1 MKILAVI
8 IIIFAP
14 GKKDDQVVKGS
25 ITVSP
30 DTFSSSATDQ
40 VLRPGKKVLPSF
52 FYFLLSPDLVA
63 ALVEEEGGQLVAL
76 VVLLLQL
83 LARQCHLAT
92 KMEELVD
99 KAMEGK
105 IKLDLKYLK
114 VELLCRLQPL
124 CDLFQITLFF
134 SK

>member
-30 DTFSSSATDQ
+30 NTFSSSATDQ

-92 KMEELVD
+92 KDGGPGRQGHEREIETGPQIF
-99 KAMEGK
+99 EG
-105 IKLDLKYLK
+105 
-114 VELLCRLQPL
+114 
-124 CDLFQITLFF
+124 
-134 SK
+134 

>member
-14 GKKDDQVVKGS
+14 GEKDDQVVKGS

-40 VLRPGKKVLPSF
+40 VLRIGKKVLPSF

-105 IKLDLKYLK
+105 MKLDLKYLK
-114 VELLCRLQPL
+114 IELSAVLDTYN
-124 CDLFQITLFF
+124 DLD
-134 SK
+134 